1 MQYATLAASISE
13 LEIWAWVYWVRVWL
27 GLSCDMEAEDNI
39 EEPAPHYSNRAQRR
53 WIAYYC
59 RCGSPIADKLYV
71 LRMMLPAGLTENQK
85 LERLSH
91 LSKMGRVRIYGMNF
105 WGSVLQRRAQL
116 ICYNHGWWRKPM
128 LCALAEPSRPPLT
141 RQNNVHN

>member
-27 GLSCDMEAEDNI
+27 GLSCDMEEADGPI
-39 EEPAPHYSNRAQRR
+39 ETSSPQYSNRAQRR
-53 WIAYYC
+53 WIARYC

-116 ICYNHGWWRKPM
+116 ICYDHGWWRSP
-128 LCALAEPSRPPLT
+128 LLRACSETLHPP
-141 RQNNVHN
+141 